1 MEKEKQLLVLCCRL
15 IEQSLNWGDSGV
27 WSNDDFEQLSEK
39 IFDKTKVKL
48 SISTLKR
55 IWGKV
60 RYENFP
66 TTATLNALTGFLG
79 YESWR
84 DFKQKNLADIKTQ
97 AAIQQ
102 PSIQNVELP
111 KAPDHKARR
120 AVTLVGS
127 VLTIGVIVLTI
138 FHKKDK
144 PVVDLNKIKFEAIKV
159 SDSLPNS
166 VVFNYDI
173 APFKADSAF
182 IQQSWDPSRIEKIPV
197 DSRQHTSVYYEP
209 GIFIAKLMINNKVK
223 KKCVL
228 YIKTKGWKGIINR
241 RPVPTY
247 LSAKEIK
254 GNGFMGVSDETLHEK
269 TGLPVFNDT
278 WTYFLN
284 VHEFKDINAGDFT
297 FETTLRN
304 ASAVEASVCRKVRAI
319 ILGSSTAII
328 IPLGDKGCIS
338 TLDLW
343 TGDQWIGGKD
353 HDMSAFG
360 CDFTKYQNLK
370 CCVKQNSF
378 KIYLN
383 NKLIFSTIQK
393 HNLGEIVGIRLEFE
407 GSAQIKNVKLSTPG
421 AGSYNDNF

>member
-1 MEKEKQLLVLCCRL
+1 MEKEKQLLVLCRKL
-15 IEQSLNWGDSGV
+15 IEQSLKWGDSDV

-48 SISTLKR
+48 SVSTLKR

-66 TTATLNALTGFLG
+66 TAATLNALTGFLG

-84 DFKQKNLADIKTQ
+84 DFKQKNLVEDEIQITDEQ
-97 AAIQQ
+97 A
-102 PSIQNVELP
+102 PIQNYEVPATPVSKTKWTVILII
-111 KAPDHKARR
+111 
-120 AVTLVGS
+120 S
-127 VLTIGVIVLTI
+127 VLTIGAVVFVISQ
-138 FHKKDK
+138 KKTK
-144 PVVDLNKIKFEAIKV
+144 PVDLNKIKFEAIKV

-173 APFKADSAF
+173 SPFKADSAF

-209 GIFIAKLMINNKVK
+209 GIFIAKLVINNKVK

-228 YIKTKGWKGIINR
+228 YIKTKGWKAIINR
-241 RPVPTY
+241 HPVPTY

-254 GNGFMGVSDETLHEK
+254 RKGFMGVSDETLHKK

-284 VHEFKDINAGDFT
+284 VHEFKDINAGNFT

-304 ASAVEASVCRKVRAI
+304 SSAVEASVCRKVRAI

-353 HDMSAFG
+353 HDMTAFG
-360 CDFTKYQNLK
+360 CDFSKFQNLK
-370 CCVKQNSF
+370 CRVEKNSF
-378 KIYLN
+378 KIFLN
-383 NKLIFSTIQK
+383 DKLIFSTMQK

-421 AGSYNDNF
+421 SGSYNDNF

>member
-1 MEKEKQLLVLCCRL
+1 MEKEKQLLIVCRKL
-15 IEQSLNWGDSGV
+15 IEQSLNWGDSSV

-48 SISTLKR
+48 SVSTLKR

-84 DFKQKNLADIKTQ
+84 DFKQKNLIEDEIQISDEQ
-97 AAIQQ
+97 A
-102 PSIQNVELP
+102 PIQNY
-111 KAPDHKARR
+111 KAPAA
-120 AVTLVGS
+120 AVSKIKWTAILIIS
-127 VLTIGVIVLTI
+127 VLAIGEIIFVISQ
-138 FHKKDK
+138 KKAK
-144 PVVDLNKIKFEAIKV
+144 PVDLNKIKFEAIKV

-173 APFKADSAF
+173 SPFKADSAF

-197 DSRQHTSVYYEP
+197 DSKQHTSIYYEP
-209 GIFIAKLMINNKVK
+209 GIFIAKLVINNKVK
-223 KKCVL
+223 KKCLL
-228 YIKTKGWKGIINR
+228 YIKTKGWKAIINR
-241 RPVPTY
+241 HPVPTY
-247 LSAKEIK
+247 LSEKEIK
-254 GNGFMGVSDETLHEK
+254 EKGFMGVSDETLHEK

-284 VHEFKDINAGDFT
+284 VHEFKDIDAGNFT

-353 HDMSAFG
+353 HDMTAFG
-360 CDFTKYQNLK
+360 CDFTKLQDLK
-370 CCVKQNSF
+370 CRVEKNSF

-383 NKLIFSTIQK
+383 NKLIFSTMQK
-393 HNLGEIVGIRLEFE
+393 HNLGEIVGMRLEFE

-421 AGSYNDNF
+421 SGSYNDTF

>member
-1 MEKEKQLLVLCCRL
+1 MEKEKQLLLLCRKL
-15 IEQSLNWGDSGV
+15 IEQSLNWGDGSI
-27 WSNDDFEQLSEK
+27 WSNDDFEQLGEK

-48 SISTLKR
+48 SVSTLKR

-66 TTATLNALTGFLG
+66 TTATLNALAGFVG

-84 DFKQKNLADIKTQ
+84 DFKQNNLVEDEIQITDELAPIQNDEAPAAAVSKIKW
-97 AAIQQ
+97 AAIL
-102 PSIQNVELP
+102 II
-111 KAPDHKARR
+111 
-120 AVTLVGS
+120 S
-127 VLTIGVIVLTI
+127 VLAIGAIIFVISQ
-138 FHKKDK
+138 KKTK
-144 PVVDLNKIKFEAIKV
+144 PVDLNKIKFEAIKV

-182 IQQSWDPSRIEKIPV
+182 IQQSWDPSRIEKIPIG
-197 DSRQHTSVYYEP
+197 SKQHTSIYYEP
-209 GIFIAKLMINNKVK
+209 GIFIAKLVINNKVK

-228 YIKTKGWKGIINR
+228 YIKTKGWKAIINK

-254 GNGFMGVSDETLHEK
+254 GNGFMGVSDETLHKK

-284 VHEFKDINAGDFT
+284 VHEFKDIDAGNFT

-360 CDFTKYQNLK
+360 CDFTKLQNLK
-370 CCVKQNSF
+370 CRVEKNSF

-383 NKLIFSTIQK
+383 NELIFSTIQK
-393 HNLGEIVGIRLEFE
+393 HSLGEIVGIRLEFE
-407 GSAQIKNVKLSTPG
+407 GSAEIKNVKLSTPG
-421 AGSYNDNF
+421 SGSHNDNF

>member
-1 MEKEKQLLVLCCRL
+1 MEKEKQLLVLCRKL
-15 IEQSLNWGDSGV
+15 IEQSLNWGDGSV
-27 WSNDDFEQLSEK
+27 WSNDDFEQLSER
-39 IFDKTKVKL
+39 IFDKTKIKL

-66 TTATLNALTGFLG
+66 TTATLNALAGFVG

-84 DFKQKNLADIKTQ
+84 DFKQKNLIEDEIQITNERSPIQNYEAPAAAVSKIKW
-97 AAIQQ
+97 AAIL
-102 PSIQNVELP
+102 II
-111 KAPDHKARR
+111 
-120 AVTLVGS
+120 S
-127 VLTIGVIVLTI
+127 VLAIGAIIFVISQ
-138 FHKKDK
+138 KKPK
-144 PVVDLNKIKFEAIKV
+144 PVDLNKIKFEAIKV

-173 APFKADSAF
+173 SPFKADSAF
-182 IQQSWDPSRIEKIPV
+182 IQQSWDPNRVEKIPV
-197 DSRQHTSVYYEP
+197 DSKQHTSVYYEP
-209 GIFIAKLMINNKVK
+209 GIFIAKLVINNKVK

-228 YIKTKGWKGIINR
+228 YIKTKGWKAIINR

-254 GNGFMGVSDETLHEK
+254 GKGFMGVSDETLHEK

-284 VHEFKDINAGDFT
+284 VHEFKDIDAGNFT

-343 TGDQWIGGKD
+343 TEDQWIGGKD
-353 HDMSAFG
+353 HDMTAFG
-360 CDFTKYQNLK
+360 CDFSKFQNLK
-370 CCVKQNSF
+370 CRVEKNSF

-383 NKLIFSTIQK
+383 NKLIFSTMQK

-421 AGSYNDNF
+421 SGSYNDNF

>member
-1 MEKEKQLLVLCCRL
+1 MEKEKQLLLLCCKL
-15 IEQSLNWGDSGV
+15 IEQSLNWGDGSI

-48 SISTLKR
+48 SVSTLKR

-84 DFKQKNLADIKTQ
+84 DFKQKNLVEDEIQITDEQAPTQNDEIPEAVVTKTKW
-97 AAIQQ
+97 AAILII
-102 PSIQNVELP
+102 SF
-111 KAPDHKARR
+111 
-120 AVTLVGS
+120 
-127 VLTIGVIVLTI
+127 LTIGAIVFVISQ
-138 FHKKDK
+138 KKIK
-144 PVVDLNKIKFEAIKV
+144 PVDLNKIKFEAIKV

-173 APFKADSAF
+173 SPFKADSAF

-197 DSRQHTSVYYEP
+197 DSKQHTSVYYEP
-209 GIFIAKLMINNKVK
+209 GIFIAKLVINNKVK

-228 YIKTKGWKGIINR
+228 YIKTKGWKAIINK

-254 GNGFMGVSDETLHEK
+254 GKGFMGVSDETLHKK

-284 VHEFKDINAGDFT
+284 VHEFKDINAGNFT

-360 CDFTKYQNLK
+360 CDFSKFQNLK
-370 CCVKQNSF
+370 CRVEKNSF

-407 GSAQIKNVKLSTPG
+407 GSAEIKNVKLSTPG
-421 AGSYNDNF
+421 AGSYDDNF